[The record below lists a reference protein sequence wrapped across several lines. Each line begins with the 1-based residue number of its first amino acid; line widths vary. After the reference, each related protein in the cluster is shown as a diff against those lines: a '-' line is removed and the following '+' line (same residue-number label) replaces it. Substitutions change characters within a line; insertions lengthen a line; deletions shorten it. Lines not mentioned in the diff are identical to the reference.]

1 MLSRPRLGSGEA
13 DAPPEALAEPA
24 SGHAVVHGGVNT
36 VVRVAFCGI
45 RGELLA
51 CCRGSWS
58 KPSSGVVEFSPRLRS
73 TLGEAEFPPKGET
86 MP

>member
-36 VVRVAFCGI
+36 VVRVAFCGFV
-45 RGELLA
+45 GSCWLLA
-51 CCRGSWS
+51 GAVGRSRAREWWS
-58 KPSSGVVEFSPRLRS
+58 FLRD
-73 TLGEAEFPPKGET
+73 
-86 MP
+86 